1 MRLPRYEEGALQSNA
16 AAGILNRMAIPPEV
30 DVVVLGAGHNG
41 LVCAGYLAEAGLQV
55 LVLEARPLVGGN
67 TVTEELTL
75 PGFAHDSC
83 SSAHVL
89 IQSNPLLADDEL
101 GLLSRW
107 GLEYV
112 HTDPAVVLPRAD
124 GDTMVVRRDLEATVD
139 EIGRW
144 SAPDAAE
151 FRKLI
156 EEWTSGLAAVH
167 GRWSSGFPPGD
178 SPAADAY
185 RSLRAR
191 SAWDVVHERFTH
203 PAVRDLVLWLALATI
218 QDPRRPGTGVL
229 PSSIAAGRLRFGWS
243 TPIGGSGALPAAL
256 VRLLEARGGSVACDA
271 AVDHI
276 EVRDGRAVAVRMGD
290 GRRVAARRAVVAS
303 SHLAKLPEMLDSVPA
318 DLAAARDAWRP
329 GLSVFAVHAALR
341 ADLSF
346 QDSTIS
352 AAPVGELRSV
362 APVGELRSVAAG
374 LGGTL
379 GIARQLDAFA
389 RGETDATDPWLLVVN
404 QTVADPG
411 RAPDG
416 GGTFKI
422 LTIAPWERADGRPWS
437 QAKQAFADQLIDR
450 VRARVH
456 GLEPEDILAVRAESP
471 VDVAAHNTHNL
482 GGSCHGGEFLTPGG
496 EVLAGWPSYD
506 TSIGGLF
513 LTGSTSHPGGSVSGR
528 PGRNAARAVLGALGM
543 DPSAVMGAK

>member
-1 MRLPRYEEGALQSNA
+1 MGTLPD
-16 AAGILNRMAIPPEV
+16 EV

-55 LVLEARPLVGGN
+55 LVLEARPLIGGN

-112 HTDPAVVLPRAD
+112 HTDPAVVLPQAN
-124 GDTMVVRRDLEATVD
+124 GDTLIMHRDLEATVD

-144 SAPDAAE
+144 STSDAAA

-156 EEWTSGLAAVH
+156 EEWNGGLAAMH
-167 GRWSSGFPPGD
+167 GRWSSGIPLGD
-178 SPAADAY
+178 SPTAQAY
-185 RSLRAR
+185 LDLRRR
-191 SAWDVVHERFTH
+191 SAWDVIHERFQTA
-203 PAVRDLVLWLALATI
+203 AVRDMVLWLSMATI

-256 VRLLEARGGSVACDA
+256 QRLLESRGGSIVCDA
-271 AVDHI
+271 PAASI
-276 EVRDGRAVAVRMGD
+276 EVANGRAVAVQTTD
-290 GRRVAARRAVVAS
+290 GRRVRARRAVVTS
-303 SHLAKLPEMLDSVPA
+303 SHLARLPEMLTGAAAPD
-318 DLAAARDAWRP
+318 DLLAARDAWRP

-341 ADLSF
+341 GDLSYAGPRG
-346 QDSTIS
+346 SMT
-352 AAPVGELRSV
+352 
-362 APVGELRSVAAG
+362 SVAAG
-374 LGGTL
+374 LGSTEGVV
-379 GIARQLDAFA
+379 AQLDAFY
-389 RGETDATDPWLLVVN
+389 RGEVDTSDPWLLVVN
-404 QTVADPG
+404 QTVVDPS

-416 GGTFKI
+416 QATFKI
-422 LTIAPWERADGRPWS
+422 LTIAPWELSDGRSWDE
-437 QAKQAFADQLIDR
+437 AKQEYAEQFVDR
-450 VRARVH
+450 VRARAG
-456 GLEPEDILAVRAESP
+456 GLGAGDILAMRAESP
-471 VDVAAHNTHNL
+471 TDVAAHNTHNL
-482 GGSCHGGEFLTPGG
+482 GGSCHGGEFLLPGG
-496 EVLAGWPSYD
+496 EVIAGWPSYG
-506 TSIGGLF
+506 TSVDGLF

-528 PGRNAARAVLGALGM
+528 PGRNAARAVLQAVGL
-543 DPSAVMGAK
+543 DPAKVMSAK